1 MNYFNDV
8 TTIEELKKLFK
19 KLAVK
24 NHPDMGGSVETLQ
37 EINKQ
42 YKEMLEKLA
51 ISFNAKNESS
61 NRFYDWKNDKFSE
74 VIEKIIHFTGMT
86 IEVIGE
92 WIWCTNSFQYK
103 EQLKEL
109 GFWFS
114 KSKKAWVFNGENKKM
129 YRGYYSLNQLKD
141 KFTTVNIQTSEQK
154 KIK

>member
-24 NHPDMGGSVETLQ
+24 NHPDMGGSVETMQ

-103 EQLKEL
+103 EQLKDL
-109 GFWFS
+109 GFCF
-114 KSKKAWVFNGENKKM
+114 
-129 YRGYYSLNQLKD
+129 
-141 KFTTVNIQTSEQK
+141 
-154 KIK
+154 

>member
-24 NHPDMGGSVETLQ
+24 NHPDMGGSVEVMQ

-51 ISFNAKNESS
+51 ISFNAKNEGSI
-61 NRFYDWKNDKFSE
+61 RFYDWKNDRFSE

-103 EQLKEL
+103 EQLKDL
-109 GFWFS
+109 GFWFA
-114 KSKKAWVFNGENKKM
+114 KSKKAWVFNGENKKL
-129 YRGYYSLNQLKD
+129 YRRHYSLNQLRD
-141 KFTTVNIQTSEQK
+141 KFGSENIQTTEQK